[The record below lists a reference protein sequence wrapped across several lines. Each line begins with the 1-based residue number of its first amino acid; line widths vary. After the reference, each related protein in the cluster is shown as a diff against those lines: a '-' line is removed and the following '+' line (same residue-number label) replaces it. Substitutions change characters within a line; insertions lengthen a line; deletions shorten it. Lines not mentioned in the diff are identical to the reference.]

1 MIKVKGTFSD
11 AVGML
16 TVGQYD
22 AARRDLEDAL
32 GIDHGSRTSWSLYI
46 RGQRTWPINK
56 VLECKKV
63 FANYGIDWDYDCG
76 NVAVNTLTRRPASV
90 RPKERA
96 EVDEPVNA
104 DM

>member
-22 AARRDLEDAL
+22 AARRDLENAL

-46 RGQRTWPINK
+46 RGQRLWRMNQ
-56 VLECKKV
+56 VLDCKKV

-76 NVAVNTLTRRPASV
+76 SEAVNTLTRRTTAPA
-90 RPKERA
+90 PA
-96 EVDEPVNA
+96 PEPVEVS
-104 DM
+104 DL

>member
-46 RGQRTWPINK
+46 RGQRLWRMNQ
-56 VLECKKV
+56 VLDCKKV
-63 FANYGIDWDYDCG
+63 FANYGIDWDYDSG
-76 NVAVNTLTRRPASV
+76 SEAVNTLTRRTTVPANA
-90 RPKERA
+90 P
-96 EVDEPVNA
+96 EPVEVA
-104 DM
+104 DL